1 MIDLTPDQRKKK
13 HHLFCLNF
21 KEHVRTFIKEHELIN
36 PNKKIILSVS
46 GGVDSMV
53 LADIFAS
60 FGDSIE
66 LLHFNH
72 GTRPIDNKKEEELVI
87 ALGEKLNIAVNVFR
101 FDFSLDQKNFEKE
114 ARIKRR
120 EIYQKFIDQNCY
132 IYTAHHIDDS
142 FEWTLMQ
149 SFKQSSVKSTLGI
162 PLWSGGII
170 RPLLC
175 VTKKQIRRYA
185 RAKGVVWL
193 EDKSNQNEKFERNYL
208 RLNMTDKILK
218 KYPKTLRHYVSRHN
232 QMALMQNLHRQKF
245 HSDLSV
251 ATEESGSV
259 VVISSHLENHKNEIR
274 DIIHKKSESSRGEI
288 DGELDKLLA
297 AHQNIM
303 KDKKSFPFKGP
314 MSFSGGVQ
322 GFLIKNTLLITGLHD
337 LAFYKTL
344 DRRLQKF
351 LATQSQIP
359 TRCVSLTF
367 PQIVISREHKLA
379 KSSKIIHPLLAVT
392 CEWLKNQGISYTF
405 APLMS
410 EKDRQMLVHGALI
423 LDSSVLGL

>member
-1 MIDLTPDQRKKK
+1 MIDSKSIQRKKK

-60 FGDSIE
+60 FGEYFE

-72 GTRPIDNKKEEELVI
+72 GTRSLENKKEEELVI
-87 ALGEKLNIAVNVFR
+87 KLGEKLDVKVNVFR
-101 FDFSLDQKNFEKE
+101 FEFSLDQKNFEKE

-120 EIYQKFIDQNCY
+120 EIYQKFIDEDCY

-162 PLWSGGII
+162 PVWSKGIV
-170 RPLLC
+170 RPFLC

-185 RAKGVVWL
+185 HAKGVEWM
-193 EDKSNQNEKFERNYL
+193 EDQSNQNEKFERNYL

-232 QMALMQNLHRQKF
+232 QLALMQNLHRKKF
-245 HSDLSV
+245 HSDLAIV
-251 ATEESGSV
+251 TEESGSI
-259 VVISSHLENHKNEIR
+259 VITSKHLENHKNEIR
-274 DIIHKKSESSRGEI
+274 DIIHRKSESSRGEI
-288 DGELDKLLA
+288 DVELDKLLS
-297 AHQNIM
+297 AHQSIM
-303 KDKKSFPFKGP
+303 NDPKSFPFKGP
-314 MSFSGGVQ
+314 MTFSGGVQ
-322 GFLIKNTLLITGLHD
+322 AFLIKDTLLLTGPHD

-344 DRRLQKF
+344 DRRLQKY
-351 LATQSQIP
+351 LASRTQIP
-359 TRCVSLTF
+359 ARSISLTF
-367 PQIVISREHKLA
+367 PQIVIANGQKLA
-379 KSSKIIHPLLAVT
+379 KSSKIIHPLLPVT
-392 CEWLKNQGISYTF
+392 CEWLKKEGISYAF

-410 EKDRQMLVHGALI
+410 AKDRQMLVHGAVI
-423 LDSSVLGL
+423 LDSSVMGL